1 MKTPE
6 LSFIYAY
13 PLDGGQR
20 RQFESEGKV
29 YPSRPEIKET
39 MTHWRQLWAET
50 NQKHD
55 IITTMA
61 NMTKRV
67 PERNLECFVYGAGL
81 NAMSTPFL
89 MPTRNRK
96 GNKWTD
102 EYFIQTITHEML
114 HIFLTTNTD
123 DYWEKTRAKYEA
135 EEPTCQNHIILY
147 AMLHELYKKCFG
159 IEPPDFSRDNLPTG
173 YMRAVE
179 IVKKEGAKILVEEYQ
194 SIVLI

>member
-1 MKTPE
+1 MTTPE
-6 LSFIYAY
+6 LTFVYAY
-13 PLDGGQR
+13 PLDGSQR
-20 RQFESEGKV
+20 KQFEAEGKE
-29 YPSRPEIKET
+29 YPSRPEIREI

-50 NQKHD
+50 NQKHN
-55 IITTMA
+55 IISTMVEI
-61 NMTKRV
+61 TKRV

-123 DYWEKTRAKYEA
+123 NYWEKARSKYKD
-135 EEPTCQNHIILY
+135 EEVVCQNHIILY
-147 AMLHELYKKCFG
+147 AMLHQVYEVCFN
-159 IEPPDFSRDNLPTG
+159 IEPPDFSRDNLPPG
-173 YMRAVE
+173 YMRAIE
-179 IVKKEGAKILVEEYQ
+179 IVKEEGAKNLVEEYQ
-194 SIVLI
+194 SVVI